1 MKEKRIKVLKV
12 EPGKAPE
19 IVWLKNTLHE
29 LQKAVSIGAD
39 YVGLI
44 EIINLSDKVCILCN
58 EEAKLIGLEPNRRF
72 YGDILC
78 GTFYVTGQT
87 KDGQLASLPEEAFI
101 VFEYLFAV
109 PEVIPQEEVSD
120 TMFTRF
126 TIWEGE
132 QKYDL

>member
-1 MKEKRIKVLKV
+1 MAE
-12 EPGKAPE
+12 
-19 IVWLKNTLHE
+19 NTLSD
-29 LQKAVSIGAD
+29 LQKAVSIGSD

-44 EIINLSDKVCILCN
+44 EIINLSYKVCILCN

-87 KDGQLASLPEEAFI
+87 KDGDLTSLPKEAFI

-126 TIWEGE
+126 TIWEGDD
-132 QKYDL
+132 KDDL